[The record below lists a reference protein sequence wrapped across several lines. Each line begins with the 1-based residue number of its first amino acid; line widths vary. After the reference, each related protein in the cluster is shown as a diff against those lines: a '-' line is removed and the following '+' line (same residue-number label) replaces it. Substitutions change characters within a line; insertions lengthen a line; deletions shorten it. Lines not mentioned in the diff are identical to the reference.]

1 MAAAT
6 AIGAVVLHT
15 AAALS
20 IWTSWGPGARS
31 GWLVWMDLPV
41 SLLFAE
47 ARGGAVLAWSL
58 VLGGLWW
65 GVLGALLSAVV
76 GVLAGRR
83 WE

>member
-1 MAAAT
+1 MVVT
-6 AIGAVVLHT
+6 AVGAVVLHT

-20 IWTSWGPGARS
+20 IWASWDPGIRS

-41 SLLFAE
+41 SLLFAG

-65 GVLGALLSAVV
+65 GVAGALLSALV
-76 GVLAGRR
+76 GALAGRR